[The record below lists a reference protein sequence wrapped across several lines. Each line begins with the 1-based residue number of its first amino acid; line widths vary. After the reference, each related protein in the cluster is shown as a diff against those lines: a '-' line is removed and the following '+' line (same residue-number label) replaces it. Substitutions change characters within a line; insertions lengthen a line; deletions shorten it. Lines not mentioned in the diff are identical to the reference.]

1 MDKRD
6 IAIIISLLA
15 ISLLVIIYY
24 INYIKTHTVTFPGPA
39 TSQPPSQL
47 PSSIPGPSSTPI
59 PCSQLIPASIQV
71 PIVILPAINVTANYA
86 VNVNCG
92 ILGVQNV
99 SYEINSYMGSCVYA
113 NSFGK
118 PNVISTLKIFLFE
131 GTVTDANG
139 NPVCNVPLSYQLS
152 ISAPNP
158 IALPLTY
165 CSIFSCCT
173 SGPYMQLSFD
183 VVGDPQTDVNGHFKV
198 YLLATAALYNQL
210 TSIDLNVLCSPL
222 SSLGVQGSCYTFDQ
236 NPIQAIIRV
245 CVQGADGNCVAS
257 IPPAEVTT
265 QIDVYSTFSIFRQYS
280 F

>member
-24 INYIKTHTVTFPGPA
+24 VNYIKTHTVAFPGPS

-47 PSSIPGPSSTPI
+47 PTSTPV
-59 PCSQLIPASIQV
+59 PCNQLIPALIQV
-71 PIVILPAINVTANYA
+71 PNTILPAINVSANYA
-86 VNVNCG
+86 VNVSCG
-92 ILGVQNV
+92 LLGAQNA
-99 SYEINSYMGSCVYA
+99 SYEVNTYMGSCIYA
-113 NSFGK
+113 NSFGQ
-118 PNVISTLKIFLFE
+118 PNSISTLKIFLFE

-139 NPVCNVPLSYQLS
+139 NPVCYVPLSYQLS

-165 CSIFSCCT
+165 CSIPGCNT
-173 SGPYMQLSFD
+173 IGPYMQLSFN

-198 YLLATAALYNQL
+198 YLLATTSLYSQL
-210 TSIDLNVLCSPL
+210 TQGQLNILCSPL
-222 SSLGVQGSCYTFDQ
+222 GSLGVQGSCYTFDQ
-236 NPIQAIIRV
+236 NPIQAVIKV

-265 QIDVYSTFSIFRQYS
+265 QINVYSTFSIFKQYS